1 MSCFLFNTL
10 VKEIAHFSHVIQC
23 KNELYVKNIKFVIFY
38 IFIVYFKKYQIN
50 SEKCKYGVVENA
62 CIMYNTDSTYV
73 KSD

>member
-23 KNELYVKNIKFVIFY
+23 KNELYVK
-38 IFIVYFKKYQIN
+38 KYQIN
-50 SEKCKYGVVENA
+50 SEKRKYGVVKNA
-62 CIMYNTDSTYV
+62 RIMYNTDSTYV